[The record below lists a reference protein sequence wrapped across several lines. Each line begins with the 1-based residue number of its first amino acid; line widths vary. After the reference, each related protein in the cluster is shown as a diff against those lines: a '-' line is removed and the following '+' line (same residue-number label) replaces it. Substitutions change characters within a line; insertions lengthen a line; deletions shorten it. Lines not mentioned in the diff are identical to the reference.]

1 MWDEY
6 KDLPIGNTTT
16 ATTLMDED
24 DEWSSDDDVTVDQL
38 WLYENEPY
46 PQISVKDSPLQYWL
60 SKRPIWP
67 QLSQMALDLFTT
79 PAMSDEPE
87 RVFSMAGNLLNPRRR
102 QLKEG
107 GIEQIL
113 CLKSWQKAGIIR
125 LDQPSFNRAVATSG
139 DCVIEENLNNTELT
153 SDNLLY
159 HEHSQY

>member
-1 MWDEY
+1 MKWRWFERHWHLHEDWISNAREAIQTLWTKY
-6 KDLPIGNTTT
+6 KDLPLGTT
-16 ATTLMDED
+16 ATASTLMDEE

-67 QLSQMALDLFTT
+67 QLSQMALDVFST

-87 RVFSMAGNLLNPRRR
+87 RIFSMARNLLNPRRR
-102 QLKEG
+102 SLKGE

-113 CLKSWQKAGIIR
+113 CLES
-125 LDQPSFNRAVATSG
+125 
-139 DCVIEENLNNTELT
+139 
-153 SDNLLY
+153 
-159 HEHSQY
+159 